1 MATYKKKGQKKVK
14 NTPIEKVED
23 QSTTAEVFNTLD
35 ETASKSEE
43 WIEKNQ
49 KPLFYSLVVIAL
61 VIMGYLTYNNYVAAP
76 KEREAANEL
85 AFPKENFDKAIN
97 ASAEADS
104 IFSLSLEGTNGKY
117 GLVDIANKYAGTN
130 AGNLANYYA
139 GIAYLEQK
147 NYKNAIA
154 YLEKFN
160 SDDALLKAISL
171 GAIGDAFADLDQEE
185 DALDYYEKAINT
197 NTNRATT
204 PLYLFKAGNTALSIG
219 QADKALSFFSRIKD
233 EFSASDLAK
242 NIELS
247 INKAKYS
254 K

>member
-14 NTPIEKVED
+14 NTPIEKAED

-49 KPLFYSLVVIAL
+49 KPLFYGLVVIAL
-61 VIMGYLTYNNYVAAP
+61 IILGYLTYNNYVVTP

-97 ASAEADS
+97 ANSEADS
-104 IFSLSLEGTNGKY
+104 IFSLSLDGANGKY
-117 GLVDIANKYAGTN
+117 GFVDIANRYAGTN

-139 GIAYLEQK
+139 GISYLKKKDYQ
-147 NYKNAIA
+147 NAIV

-160 SDDALLKAISL
+160 SDDVLLKAISL
-171 GAIGDAFADLDQEE
+171 GAIGDAFADLDQEV
-185 DALDYYEKAINT
+185 DALDYYEKAIDASKNL
-197 NTNRATT
+197 ATT

-219 QADKALSFFSRIKD
+219 KADKALAFFTEIKN
-233 EFSASDLAK
+233 EFSTSVYAK
-242 NIELS
+242 DIELS
-247 INKAKYS
+247 LNKAKYT